1 MEKVNVKIGEWIEQG
16 FNLYKNN
23 FGTLVLASVIALVLS
38 AITIFILFGPM
49 IAGLII
55 IALQLLRKEEPKPD
69 AGRVFSGF
77 GYFLNSFLF
86 MVLWGLA
93 ILIGSAI
100 LTIFHVIPLIG
111 QLLSL
116 FFIYA
121 AQAFLMFGLFLI
133 VDKQMNFWPASQES
147 IQTVKTNFW
156 PLFLLSLIASIIGS
170 IGTIALG
177 IGIVL
182 TFPIQVCILAVA
194 YQEIFVG
201 TEQSSNQEF
210 TSSEEPF

>member
-1 MEKVNVKIGEWIEQG
+1 MQKVNVKMGEWIEQG

-23 FGTLVLASVIALVLS
+23 FATLVLASAIALVLS
-38 AITIFILFGPM
+38 TITIGILTGPM

-69 AGRVFSGF
+69 AGRVFRGF
-77 GYFLNSFLF
+77 GYFLNAFLF
-86 MVLWGLA
+86 MVIWGLA
-93 ILIGSAI
+93 ILIGSII
-100 LTIFHVIPLIG
+100 LSLFPVIG

-116 FFIYA
+116 FLVYA

-133 VDKQMNFWPASQES
+133 VDKQMNFWPASQQS

-156 PLFLLSLIASIIGS
+156 PFLGLSAIASIIGS
-170 IGTIALG
+170 IGAIAFG

-182 TFPIQVCILAVA
+182 TVPIQVCILAVA
-194 YQEIFVG
+194 YEEIFVE
-201 TEQSSNQEF
+201 TAQSSGSDF
-210 TSSEEPF
+210 TSSAEPF